1 MKYMKPSAV
10 FLVLNVASLYTF
22 AQDSLTASSGQ
33 SYPLIPDKVT
43 ETAVPLIAAFLFL
56 TIIANVFKNRA
67 EHQLKLRMLEIGV
80 SEESLVKIFHESN
93 TLAKLQPLKWFL
105 FSLALALS
113 FISIHLLEGSVRNGS
128 GYLPLGIILLFFSL
142 ASFMYYRIISKTN

>member
-1 MKYMKPSAV
+1 MKYMKQSTV
-10 FLVLNVASLYTF
+10 FLVLNAASLYTF
-22 AQDSLTASSGQ
+22 AQDSLTASSSQ

-67 EHQLKLRMLEIGV
+67 EHQLKLRMLETGV

-142 ASFMYYRIISKTN
+142 ASFIYYRIISKTN